1 MKKQRKPLKKH
12 NVKMQKE
19 RKPLKKHKVKI
30 YAFEER
36 NSLNVS

>member
-1 MKKQRKPLKKH
+1 MKKQRKSLKKH

-36 NSLNVS
+36 NFLNVS

>member
-12 NVKMQKE
+12 NVKMQKD